1 MEIKNR
7 ILDRLELQRTMNEQI
22 SFKEQR
28 KQAEK
33 EEEEQFR
40 QQVRHVCH
48 RICTHFNGF
57 TD

>member
-40 QQVRHVCH
+40 QQVPIYLVK
-48 RICTHFNGF
+48 FS
-57 TD
+57 

>member
-22 SFKEQR
+22 SLKEQR

-40 QQVRHVCH
+40 QQVCH
-48 RICTHFNGF
+48 ICRRICTHCNAF
-57 TD
+57 T